1 MSVLVLPTMADL
13 AVVVAEKGME
23 IRSDM
28 AGGFRLFR
36 KWEHLQEHLGDY
48 PDLITLWKAI
58 R

>member
-1 MSVLVLPTMADL
+1 MTVLVLPTMEDL
-13 AVVVAEKGME
+13 AVMITDKGLL

-36 KWEHLQEHLGDY
+36 KWKHLQEHLGDY
-48 PDLITLWKAI
+48 PDLVELWKAI

>member
-1 MSVLVLPTMADL
+1 MTVLTLPTMEDL
-13 AVVVAEKGME
+13 SVMITAKDLE
-23 IRSDM
+23 IRSDL

-48 PDLITLWKAI
+48 PDLVELWKAI